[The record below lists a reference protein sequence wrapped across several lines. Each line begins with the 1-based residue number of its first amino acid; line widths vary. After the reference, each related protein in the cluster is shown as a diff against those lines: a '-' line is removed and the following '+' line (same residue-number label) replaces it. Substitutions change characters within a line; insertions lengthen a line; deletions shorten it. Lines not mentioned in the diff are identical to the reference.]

1 MVSIDQLVSPT
12 PGLVAQMTGKLTTKR
27 YRYVTV
33 FVDQASRLGFVFLQ
47 ASADTEETVMAK
59 RAFEEYAR
67 QNGIN
72 HISSYHADN
81 GIFRANKW
89 MEACRRQ
96 DQSLSFAGVN
106 AHHQN
111 GIAERRIKE
120 IQELARSMMI
130 HANRRWPE
138 AISPNLWPY
147 AVRMAN
153 EVINIT
159 PSLQDTMK
167 RSQKV

>member
-1 MVSIDQLVSPT
+1 
-12 PGLVAQMTGKLTTKR
+12 
-27 YRYVTV
+27 
-33 FVDQASRLGFVFLQ
+33 
-47 ASADTEETVMAK
+47 
-59 RAFEEYAR
+59 
-67 QNGIN
+67 
-72 HISSYHADN
+72 
-81 GIFRANKW
+81 

-147 AVRMAN
+147 AVHMAN

-167 RSQKV
+167 RSPMQIFSRSKVNHNTKHQMTFGCPAYVLDNTLQQKGIFHKWNHKGRRQEYIQADCPSMRRMCH